1 MRDDGN
7 DQKVGFSKVYS
18 HIFNP
23 SSKFRKKNEKNSVLG
38 EDKVYTQI
46 RSIKLKNIIVPVLSR
61 T

>member
-38 EDKVYTQI
+38 EDKVYAQI
-46 RSIKLKNIIVPVLSR
+46 RSIKL
-61 T
+61 